1 MPLLRVDAEDGRP
14 VGADRSDAGPAL
26 VSALRDLPPDAP
38 VMVMIHGYKYAPG
51 VPGRCPHSSI
61 LALAPSADRPRRCL
75 SWPRAMGF
83 TGTTA
88 SEGLCIAFGWRATG
102 TIWQAVRAADRA
114 AVALGALIG
123 RAGDSGNRPVHV
135 LAHSLGARVAL
146 GALPAIRRG
155 AVGRMVLLHA
165 AEFRSRARA
174 ALDTPA
180 GRTAEVVNVTT
191 RENDLFDA
199 LLRGFVGPH
208 RPFDPALS
216 AGLGLRG
223 PNWLDIRID
232 DPASREALGE
242 MGFAIPRPEG
252 RVCHWSAYMRAGM
265 FDLHRALLRAPERM
279 PLPLLAARLPDGAR
293 RGALEA
299 ALARLRPAPLSG
311 PSGVPS

>member
-14 VGADRSDAGPAL
+14 VCADRSDAGPAL
-26 VSALRDLPPDAP
+26 ASTLRDLPPDAP

-51 VPGRCPHSSI
+51 IPGRCPHGSI
-61 LALAPSADRPRRCL
+61 LSLAPSARHPRRCV

-83 TGTTA
+83 TETVA

-102 TIWQAVRAADRA
+102 TIWQATRAADTA
-114 AVALGALIG
+114 AMALGNLLG
-123 RAGDSGNRPVHV
+123 RAEAAGRLVHV
-135 LAHSLGARVAL
+135 LTHSLGARVAL
-146 GALPAIRRG
+146 GALPALPRR

-165 AEFRSRARA
+165 AEFRSRACA

-208 RPFDPALS
+208 RPLDPALS
-216 AGLGLRG
+216 AGLGMSR

-232 DPASREALGE
+232 DPASREALAE
-242 MGFAIPRPEG
+242 MGFAIPPPEG

-265 FDLHRALLRAPERM
+265 FDLHRALLRAPERT
-279 PLPLLAARLPDGAR
+279 PLPMLAARLPDGAR

-299 ALARLRPAPLSG
+299 AIARLRPAPLSG